1 MGYCT
6 VINLDGRERQR
17 FEIKMIE
24 ANKGQGRKGMYIR
37 REKDGKVFHG
47 RPLEIVRELQEE
59 EGKYGASQEQP
70 MAGIFPY
77 INYVLQEFE
86 EKRRVDKRL
95 TVTLSMV
102 EAVGSVLRGDQEGGA
117 AYILAALQE
126 YGLFVMELH
135 GDV

>member
-1 MGYCT
+1 
-6 VINLDGRERQR
+6 
-17 FEIKMIE
+17 
-24 ANKGQGRKGMYIR
+24 MYIR

-47 RPLEIVRELQEE
+47 SPLEIVRELQEE

-126 YGLFVMELH
+126 YGLFVMEPH